1 MDGFS
6 IQTFSQVMKANK
18 FKFEGGKE
26 GEGSST
32 WYKLYEYQ
40 TIVNTKQYAMS
51 EQQQLQ
57 NAIHTLQGI
66 FNIYAPSRKYN
77 PYILDNEEAE

>member
-1 MDGFS
+1 
-6 IQTFSQVMKANK
+6 
-18 FKFEGGKE
+18 
-26 GEGSST
+26 
-32 WYKLYEYQ
+32 
-40 TIVNTKQYAMS
+40 MS